1 MTTDELY
8 RKMHDPLAAYFA
20 NVCRS
25 HEADDLVQELFVSY
39 LQALCEGASIRTP
52 ERWLWRAARNLA
64 IDCYR
69 LDARQPILVNLELAG
84 WGIADP
90 LQQDPLE
97 IACRGEPYDALAEL
111 VHGLP
116 ANQRQALAVRY
127 ADKHPLRHREV
138 ARCLGIS
145 LSAARARH
153 TRAVANLRVLAGRR
167 RRRAI
172 RASQENG
179 DKR

>member
-20 NVCRS
+20 NACLS
-25 HEADDLVQELFVSY
+25 QEADDLVQELFVNY

-64 IDCYR
+64 VDWYR
-69 LDARQPILVNLELAG
+69 RAARRPLLVSLEFAG
-84 WGIADP
+84 QRIADP
-90 LQQDPLE
+90 LQRDPLDL
-97 IACRGEPYDALAEL
+97 ACLGEPCDALAAL
-111 VHGLP
+111 VDGLP

-127 ADKHPLRHREV
+127 AEKRPLRHREV
-138 ARCLGIS
+138 ARRLGIS

-153 TRAVANLRVLAGRR
+153 TRAVANLRLLASRGRR
-167 RRRAI
+167 PALRTL
-172 RASQENG
+172 QQKG
-179 DKR
+179 DK

>member
-25 HEADDLVQELFVSY
+25 QEADDLVQELFVSY
-39 LQALCEGASIRTP
+39 LQALCEGASIQTP
-52 ERWLWRAARNLA
+52 EHWLWRAARNLA

-69 LDARQPILVNLELAG
+69 LATRRPILISLELAG
-84 WGIADP
+84 QGIADP

-97 IACRGEPYDALAEL
+97 LVCRGDTYDALTAL

-127 ADKHPLRHREV
+127 ADMCPLRHREV

-153 TRAVANLRVLAGRR
+153 TRAVANLRVLTGRR
-167 RRRAI
+167 RRPAI
-172 RASQENG
+172 SALQQKG